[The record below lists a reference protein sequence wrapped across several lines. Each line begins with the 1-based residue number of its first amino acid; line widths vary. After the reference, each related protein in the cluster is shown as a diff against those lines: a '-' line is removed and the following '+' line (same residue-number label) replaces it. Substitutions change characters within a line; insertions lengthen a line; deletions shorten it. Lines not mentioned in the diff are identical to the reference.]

1 MAYIEIRDLTYAYE
15 NEGEKR
21 ADALRNLSFSVEK
34 GEFVALLGHNGSGK
48 STLAKLLSS
57 VLEIQSGD
65 ILIDGISLASITSEE
80 ELFSLRAKVGMVF
93 QNPDDQ
99 LVATVVEEDI
109 AFGPENLGLEPIEI
123 RRRVY
128 NALKTVGMLEYAKHA
143 PHRLSGG
150 QKQRIAIAGVLAM
163 LPECIVFDEATAML
177 DPKGRSD
184 VMEMIKKIHESGIT
198 VLHITHN
205 MKEALMADRVVVVND
220 GQLFL
225 EKYYLESDIY
235 FAPGKAANAGGV
247 ATSALEMSQNS
258 MRLNWS
264 FEEVDEKL
272 QGIMAAIHK
281 QCVEAMNEYELG
293 NKNYVSGANIAGVS
307 KVINAMI
314 AMGDY

>member
-1 MAYIEIRDLTYAYE
+1 MAFIEIRDLTYTYD
-15 NEGEKR
+15 NDGEKGIET
-21 ADALRNLSFSVEK
+21 LKGLSFSVEK

-65 ILIDGISLASITSEE
+65 ILIDGTSLASITTEE
-80 ELFSLRAKVGMVF
+80 ELFALRSRVGMVF

-128 NALKTVGMLEYAKHA
+128 NALKTVDMLAYAKHA

-184 VMEMIKKIHESGIT
+184 VMAMIERIHKSGIT

-205 MKEALMADRVVVVND
+205 MREALLADRVIVVND

-225 EKYYLESDIY
+225 EGTPREVFSH
-235 FAPGKAANAGGV
+235 V
-247 ATSALEMSQNS
+247 
-258 MRLNWS
+258 
-264 FEEVDEKL
+264 EEL
-272 QGIMAAIHK
+272 AAIGLEAPQVTELCHALIGLGLSLPTDLVTEDEV
-281 QCVEAMNEYELG
+281 VEAITALYEDSL
-293 NKNYVSGANIAGVS
+293 
-307 KVINAMI
+307 
-314 AMGDY
+314 